1 MVNDLVLD
9 KNGQKMSKSRG
20 NTVNPWELLEKYG
33 ADATRWYLLAV
44 SPPWTPTRFDEDGV
58 KEVFA
63 KFFGT
68 LQNVYSF
75 FTLYAN
81 IDQADPESYDVPVAQ
96 REEID
101 RWVLSRLHSLIK
113 QVRAEMEEF
122 ELTRVVRAIQ
132 AFVIDDVSNWYVRRT
147 RERFWAAEMN
157 INKKA
162 VYRTLWEVL
171 VTVAKLMAP
180 FAPFM
185 AEEIYSNLKQGPEK
199 QVTVHLELY
208 PEADGSLINPDLE
221 EHMGLVIELVSLGR
235 AARNKVQIKVRQPLS
250 ILKVDQKCR
259 EILAPME
266 GLVKE
271 ELNVKNLEYVGNPD
285 DYVSYTVKPNFPVLG
300 PKYGKMMKGIAGE
313 LSKGSAGDFVR
324 SLRENGELKLIVD
337 GQEIALQEEDLEI
350 RVEQKEGFVVEMDRS
365 NYVVLDTTLT
375 SELIQEGLAREIVSK
390 VQNMRKNAG
399 LELTDRIYLDY
410 VADDE
415 VATAVDNFA
424 AYIRDETLAVSLNK
438 QEAAG
443 QDYEAWEI
451 NGHPASLRIKKA

>member
-1 MVNDLVLD
+1 
-9 KNGQKMSKSRG
+9 
-20 NTVNPWELLEKYG
+20 
-33 ADATRWYLLAV
+33 
-44 SPPWTPTRFDEDGV
+44 
-58 KEVFA
+58 
-63 KFFGT
+63 
-68 LQNVYSF
+68 
-75 FTLYAN
+75 
-81 IDQADPESYDVPVAQ
+81 
-96 REEID
+96 
-101 RWVLSRLHSLIK
+101 
-113 QVRAEMEEF
+113 
-122 ELTRVVRAIQ
+122 
-132 AFVIDDVSNWYVRRT
+132 
-147 RERFWAAEMN
+147 
-157 INKKA
+157 
-162 VYRTLWEVL
+162 
-171 VTVAKLMAP
+171 
-180 FAPFM
+180 
-185 AEEIYSNLKQGPEK
+185 
-199 QVTVHLELY
+199 
-208 PEADGSLINPDLE
+208 
-221 EHMGLVIELVSLGR
+221 MGLVIELVSLGR